1 MRSTLDDF
9 AHRAA
14 DRMGQDAYC
23 SVTMDDESALA
34 QVASSDPRAAAVDE
48 VETRTGE
55 GPCIL
60 AMKQL
65 SAVLVEDIDSDTRWP
80 AWRQAALIAGF
91 RSAAALPGY
100 VTDTVTVAFNMYS
113 EDLDVWG
120 SRTYL
125 DMDTYVQDLATAMQF
140 DIPH

>member
-14 DRMGQDAYC
+14 DRMGRNTFC
-23 SVTMDDESALA
+23 SVTMDDESTVQ
-34 QVASSDPRAAAVDE
+34 QVASSDPRAAAVDQ

-55 GPCIL
+55 GPCIV

-65 SAVLVEDIDSDTRWP
+65 SAVLVEDIDLDSRWP
-80 AWRQAALIAGF
+80 IWRQAALTAGF
-91 RSAAALPGY
+91 RSAAALPAY

-113 EDLDVWG
+113 EGLDAWG

-125 DMDTYVQDLATAMQF
+125 DMDAYVQDLATTMQM
-140 DIPH
+140 DLPR